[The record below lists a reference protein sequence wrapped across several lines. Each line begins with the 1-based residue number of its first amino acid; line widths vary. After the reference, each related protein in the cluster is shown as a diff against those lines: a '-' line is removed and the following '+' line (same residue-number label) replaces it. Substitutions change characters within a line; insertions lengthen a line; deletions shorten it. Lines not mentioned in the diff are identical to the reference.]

1 MAQRF
6 CTQCGTDVEDAGGF
20 CLLGHSLRVSGPVDN
35 SIAALRAEVEEAF
48 EEARVLVSTA
58 LSADPSGPPP
68 PPPPPMTR
76 VAVIEDQPMSGADP
90 IADFAPAPRMDWG
103 PERHGLLKRLS

>member
-20 CLLGHSLRVSGPVDN
+20 CLLGHSLRVSAPADN
-35 SIAALRAEVEEAF
+35 SLSALRAEVDEAF
-48 EEARVLVSTA
+48 EEARVLVSAA
-58 LSADPSGPPP
+58 LSADPSAPP

-76 VAVIEDQPMSGADP
+76 MATIEDRPLSGSDP